1 MKFGCVAVEA
11 DVLAFFVNDTAA
23 SEQIVIDKGFIELGA
38 EVIDRRI
45 ERNLTATAL
54 TEYNNTEIQCLA
66 IDVEQQLHVF
76 SDNGTLLVQGKL
88 LYKTYLPILMQYIL
102 TGSLSSVVDI
112 SHYFIDSSSLNIS
125 WNPPFTLP
133 GTHITRYIISVT
145 IIMFNISQ
153 FITDTYYVLTAP
165 NNTDPCD
172 EISITVSG
180 YNGAGNG
187 EMTTISSLYFPT
199 GDYYT

>member
-38 EVIDRRI
+38 EVIDCRI

-102 TGSLSSVVDI
+102 IGSLSSAVDI

-133 GTHITRYIISVT
+133 GTHITGYNISVT
-145 IIMFNISQ
+145 SIMFNISQ

-187 EMTTISSLYFPT
+187 EMTNISSLYFPT